1 VPGVAS
7 SRDGRVVMTFEQ
19 FLDRCNKILLR
30 RIGYDIDGCFDF
42 DWHSYFKNGISP
54 SKAVEDALVYWKE
67 VL

>member
-1 VPGVAS
+1 
-7 SRDGRVVMTFEQ
+7 MTFEQ